1 MTIQS
6 QADLDGMRRVGR
18 VVRDALEAMR
28 RNVAPGVSTGELDV
42 VCARTFDLHG
52 AQAAPTRRPRSSTG
66 SPARPA
72 SVSTTRLST
81 AFQARGD

>member
-28 RNVAPGVSTGELDV
+28 RNVAPGVSTGEFDV

-52 AQAAPTRRPRSSTG
+52 AQAAPTLVYGFPGT
-66 SPARPA
+66 ACI
-72 SVSTTRLST
+72 SVNN
-81 AFQARGD
+81 

>member
-28 RNVAPGVSTGELDV
+28 RNVSPGVSTGELHV
-42 VCARTFDLHG
+42 VCA
-52 AQAAPTRRPRSSTG
+52 
-66 SPARPA
+66 
-72 SVSTTRLST
+72 
-81 AFQARGD
+81 